1 MKSSAEKPDIPKTSE
16 SGVDNAVSLTSR
28 PSEGRNGG
36 DKTDQVIL
44 FWKPFL
50 KLILSS
56 YCRNTY
62 WVNFF
67 YKQWVPHFV

>member
-44 FWKPFL
+44 F
-50 KLILSS
+50 
-56 YCRNTY
+56 
-62 WVNFF
+62 
-67 YKQWVPHFV
+67 